1 MKVKTA
7 WNQSCTYGIF
17 TLLPILLFALVS
29 LWQMKM
35 SHDNEMKQIQWE
47 LDKAMKEL
55 DKSADLHHAAE
66 KELDQERDMMKKVN
80 DERGNLENKQSI
92 LKEEIKSV
100 EDKVL
105 NLTSKL
111 LLKEVEAGIEKEEN
125 KRLMDTIEGMKKNAM
140 NEHPK
145 NDLLKLNNDNIKPEG
160 ASKIDNLENTSGQF
174 IILKQALEISPESE
188 SNIEMINS
196 SRENSSK
203 SEQSEKKVNEQ
214 KDAIVTKLLEMK
226 KNALNERTKNDMI
239 KLNDGN
245 NILEEHTS
253 NINELGDHSG
263 QIIILKETP
272 KSGLETEK
280 SYDQSE
286 KEADD
291 QNNEIVG
298 KILEIK
304 QKQQELDTAKQELI
318 STINNTETSEVAKE
332 VDKEKISIDVEIREN
347 LSDKKD
353 KDQES
358 IKINIPVNT
367 KDSEHIK
374 TPESVQTNEIKS
386 DNSSH
391 PNSIT
396 EFTETT
402 ERPRENN
409 SSSEKPLKNTEELV
423 DKLKEIKQ
431 KEQELRD
438 AKKELF
444 SNSENVDSN
453 NKKEHQNAERNL
465 ELKKNNPSSIEENK
479 SDDTENAKKI
489 HIILDM
495 KDATDNKD
503 ADPVTKKE

>member
-1 MKVKTA
+1 
-7 WNQSCTYGIF
+7 
-17 TLLPILLFALVS
+17 
-29 LWQMKM
+29 
-35 SHDNEMKQIQWE
+35 
-47 LDKAMKEL
+47 
-55 DKSADLHHAAE
+55 
-66 KELDQERDMMKKVN
+66 
-80 DERGNLENKQSI
+80 
-92 LKEEIKSV
+92 
-100 EDKVL
+100 
-105 NLTSKL
+105 
-111 LLKEVEAGIEKEEN
+111 
-125 KRLMDTIEGMKKNAM
+125 
-140 NEHPK
+140 
-145 NDLLKLNNDNIKPEG
+145 
-160 ASKIDNLENTSGQF
+160 
-174 IILKQALEISPESE
+174 
-188 SNIEMINS
+188 
-196 SRENSSK
+196 
-203 SEQSEKKVNEQ
+203 
-214 KDAIVTKLLEMK
+214 MK

-245 NILEEHTS
+245 NILEEHAS
-253 NINELGDHSG
+253 NINELADHSG

-272 KSGLETEK
+272 ESGLETEK
-280 SYDQSE
+280 PSDQSE

-304 QKQQELDTAKQELI
+304 QKQQELDDAKQELI

-347 LSDKKD
+347 LSDKKE

-374 TPESVQTNEIKS
+374 TPESVQTNGIKS

-391 PNSIT
+391 PDNIT

-444 SNSENVDSN
+444 SNSENDDSN
-453 NKKEHQNAERNL
+453 NKDHQNAEPNL
-465 ELKKNNPSSIEENK
+465 ELKKNNPSIIGENK

-503 ADPVTKKE
+503 ADPVTEKE